1 MMLKGSQCA
10 VQVEGHVMRDEINV
24 REINSAEASHIR
36 AERQSQALVEAF
48 LASGL
53 LFMLLPG
60 TFLGVWNL
68 IGISQRQALNALS
81 PAWLQAHGQAQ
92 VFGWVGSFIL
102 GIGFYS
108 LTKMQSTRT
117 FPVGKGWTSWSLW
130 TCGVALRWL
139 GGVIGWHWRWILP
152 ASGLLE
158 LGGFLLFFLAVRRHR
173 PASGQSAKPTWMV
186 LVILSTLVFLLTL
199 VINAIALFRL
209 AFTGST
215 PALPHLLDL
224 QLVMMAIW
232 GVLVPTIWGFNARWL
247 PIFAGFGQPR
257 ARWLFAAYAFS
268 LAGITL
274 VFLNQWGVSALVF
287 VASALLAIQG
297 LRVWHPAVQPAK
309 VHNIH
314 PSFPY
319 FLRIAYVWLF
329 IASLLGCL
337 AALED
342 RSGGL
347 WGASRHALTV
357 GFVAVMVFTIGQRVL
372 PAFCG
377 MRLLWSKEL
386 MFWSLALLN
395 LGCLLRVSMEPLAYE
410 LDWQIAWK
418 LLPVSAV
425 IELTAVTL
433 FAVNLVGTL
442 MQGPAHLRQLSDSV
456 SNQGGT
462 P

>member
-1 MMLKGSQCA
+1 
-10 VQVEGHVMRDEINV
+10 
-24 REINSAEASHIR
+24 
-36 AERQSQALVEAF
+36 
-48 LASGL
+48 
-53 LFMLLPG
+53 
-60 TFLGVWNL
+60 
-68 IGISQRQALNALS
+68 
-81 PAWLQAHGQAQ
+81 
-92 VFGWVGSFIL
+92 
-102 GIGFYS
+102 
-108 LTKMQSTRT
+108 
-117 FPVGKGWTSWSLW
+117 
-130 TCGVALRWL
+130 
-139 GGVIGWHWRWILP
+139 
-152 ASGLLE
+152 
-158 LGGFLLFFLAVRRHR
+158 
-173 PASGQSAKPTWMV
+173 MV

-209 AFTGST
+209 ALTGST

-232 GVLVPTIWGFNARWL
+232 GVLVPTIWRFNARWL

-257 ARWLFAAYAFS
+257 PRWLFAAYAFS
-268 LAGITL
+268 LVGITL

-297 LRVWHPAVQPAK
+297 LRMWHPAVQPAK

-314 PSFPY
+314 PSFPH
-319 FLRIAYVWLF
+319 FLRIAYVSLV

-357 GFVAVMVFTIGQRVL
+357 GVVAVMVFTIGQRVL

-386 MFWSLALLN
+386 MIWSLALLN

-442 MQGPAHLRQLSDSV
+442 MHRPAHLRRLSDPV

>member
-1 MMLKGSQCA
+1 MQKGANISQT
-10 VQVEGHVMRDEINV
+10 G
-24 REINSAEASHIR
+24 SAEEPRIR
-36 AERQSQALVEAF
+36 AERQSQTLIEAF

-53 LFMLLPG
+53 FFMLLPG

-68 IGISQRQALNALS
+68 IGISRREALTALS
-81 PAWLQAHGQAQ
+81 PAWLEAHGQAQ
-92 VFGWVGSFIL
+92 IFGWVGSFIL

-108 LTKMQSTRT
+108 LTKMQSTRR
-117 FPVGKGWTSWSLW
+117 FPVLKGWTSWTFW
-130 TCGVALRWL
+130 TAGVALRWV
-139 GGVIGWHWRWILP
+139 GGVTGWEWRWVLP

-158 LGGFLLFFLAVRRHR
+158 LVGFLLFFLTVRSHR
-173 PASGQSAKPTWMV
+173 PVSGQSTKGIWMV
-186 LVILSTLVFLLTL
+186 LVILSTTVFLLTL
-199 VINAIALFRL
+199 VINAFALFRL
-209 AFTGST
+209 ALTGSI
-215 PALPHLLDL
+215 PALPHQLDL
-224 QLVMMAIW
+224 ELVTMAIW

-257 ARWLFAAYAFS
+257 SRWLLTAYGLS
-268 LAGITL
+268 LAGIVL
-274 VFLNQWGVSALVF
+274 VFLNQWGISAAVF
-287 VASALLAIQG
+287 MASTLLAILG

-309 VHNIH
+309 LHNIH
-314 PSFPY
+314 PSFPH
-319 FLRIAYVWLF
+319 FLRIAYVWLV

-410 LDWQIAWK
+410 RDRQIAWR

-442 MQGPAHLRQLSDSV
+442 LQKPAHLRHASDPAC
-456 SNQGGT
+456 NTGGA

>member
-1 MMLKGSQCA
+1 
-10 VQVEGHVMRDEINV
+10 MREEINISKTV
-24 REINSAEASHIR
+24 LAEEPHIR
-36 AERQSQALVEAF
+36 AERQSQTLIEAF
-48 LASGL
+48 LVSGL
-53 LFMLLPG
+53 FFLLLPG

-68 IGISQRQALNALS
+68 IGISQHQALTALS
-81 PAWLQAHGQAQ
+81 PAWLEAHGHAQ
-92 VFGWVGSFIL
+92 IFGWVGSFIL

-108 LTKMQSTRT
+108 LTKMHSTRA
-117 FPVGKGWTSWSLW
+117 FPVSKGWASWSLW
-130 TCGVALRWL
+130 TAGVALRWL
-139 GGVIGWHWRWILP
+139 GGVTAWEWRWILP

-158 LGGFLLFFLAVRRHR
+158 LGGFLFFFITVRRHR
-173 PASGQSAKPTWMV
+173 SARGQTAGATWMV
-186 LVILSTLVFLLTL
+186 LVVLSTVVFLLTL
-199 VINAIALFRL
+199 LINAVALFRL
-209 AFTGST
+209 AATGST

-224 QLVMMAIW
+224 QLVTMAIW

-247 PIFAGFGQPR
+247 PIFAGFSQPR
-257 ARWLFAAYAFS
+257 ARWLLTAYGLS
-268 LAGITL
+268 LAGIAL
-274 VFLNQWGVSALVF
+274 VFLNQWGASSVVF
-287 VASALLAIQG
+287 VIAALAAIQG
-297 LRVWHPAVQPAK
+297 LQVWKPAVQPAK

-314 PSFPY
+314 RSFPH
-319 FLRIAYVWLF
+319 FLRVAYGWLV

-410 LDWQIAWK
+410 LDWQIAWR

-433 FAVNLVGTL
+433 FALNLAGTL
-442 MQGPAHLRQLSDSV
+442 MQQPAHLRQANSAGSNAGGV
-456 SNQGGT
+456 S
-462 P
+462 

>member
-1 MMLKGSQCA
+1 MRKETTISQTFP
-10 VQVEGHVMRDEINV
+10 
-24 REINSAEASHIR
+24 AEEPRIR
-36 AERQSQALVEAF
+36 AERQSQALIEAF

-53 LFMLLPG
+53 FFLLLPG

-68 IGISQRQALNALS
+68 IGISRHETLTALS

-108 LTKMQSTRT
+108 LTKMQSTQT
-117 FPVGKGWTSWSLW
+117 FPVLRGWTAWILW
-130 TCGVALRWL
+130 TTGVALRWL
-139 GGVIGWHWRWILP
+139 SAVTGWHWRRILP

-158 LGGFLLFFLAVRRHR
+158 LLGFLLFFLTVRRHR
-173 PASGQSAKPTWMV
+173 PASGPSAKPTWVV
-186 LVILSTLVFLLTL
+186 LVVLSTCVFLLTL
-199 VINAIALFRL
+199 VINAVALFRL
-209 AFTGST
+209 AFTGSI
-215 PALPHLLDL
+215 PALPHRLDL
-224 QLVMMAIW
+224 ELVTMAIW

-247 PIFAGFGQPR
+247 PIFAGLDQPR
-257 ARWLFAAYAFS
+257 PKWLFTAYGLS
-268 LAGITL
+268 LAGIVL
-274 VFLNQWGVSALVF
+274 VFFNQWGVSAVVF

-297 LRVWHPAVQPAK
+297 LRVWSPAVQPAK

-314 PSFPY
+314 PSFPH
-319 FLRIAYVWLF
+319 FLRIAYGWLV

-410 LDWQIAWK
+410 RDWQIAWR

-433 FAVNLVGTL
+433 FALNLVGTL
-442 MQGPAHLRQLSDSV
+442 IQRPAHLRQVSDAA
-456 SNQGGT
+456 SNAGNVQ
-462 P
+462 

>member
-1 MMLKGSQCA
+1 MGKEANISQTA
-10 VQVEGHVMRDEINV
+10 
-24 REINSAEASHIR
+24 SAEEPRIR
-36 AERQSQALVEAF
+36 AERQSQTLIEAF

-53 LFMLLPG
+53 FFMLLPG

-68 IGISQRQALNALS
+68 IGISRRQALTALS

-117 FPVGKGWTSWSLW
+117 FPVRRGWTAWFLW
-130 TCGVALRWL
+130 TAGVALRWL
-139 GGVIGWHWRWILP
+139 GGVTGWEWRVVLP
-152 ASGLLE
+152 LSGLLE
-158 LGGFLLFFLAVRRHR
+158 LGGFLLFFLTVRRHR
-173 PASGQSAKPTWMV
+173 PASGQSAKATWMV
-186 LVILSTLVFLLTL
+186 LVILSIVVFLLTL
-199 VINAIALFRL
+199 VVNAVALFQL
-209 AFTGST
+209 ALTGSI
-215 PALPHLLDL
+215 PALPHRLDL
-224 QLVMMAIW
+224 QLVTMAIW

-247 PIFAGFGQPR
+247 PIFAGFEQPR
-257 ARWLFAAYAFS
+257 TRWLMTAFGLS
-268 LAGITL
+268 LAGVAL
-274 VFLNQWGVSALVF
+274 VFLNHWGSSALVF
-287 VASALLAIQG
+287 VVSSLAAIQG

-314 PSFPY
+314 PSFPH
-319 FLRIAYVWLF
+319 FLRIAYGWLAV
-329 IASLLGCL
+329 ASLLGCL

-342 RSGGL
+342 HSGGL

-377 MRLLWSKEL
+377 MRVLWSKEL

-410 LDWQIAWK
+410 CDWQIAWR

-433 FAVNLVGTL
+433 FALNLVGTL
-442 MQGPAHLRQLSDSV
+442 MRRPAHIH
-456 SNQGGT
+456 
-462 P
+462 

>member
-1 MMLKGSQCA
+1 
-10 VQVEGHVMRDEINV
+10 MRKVNNIWA
-24 REINSAEASHIR
+24 INSAEAPHIR
-36 AERQSQALVEAF
+36 AERQSQALIEAF

-68 IGISQRQALNALS
+68 IGISRRQALTALS

-117 FPVGKGWTSWSLW
+117 FPAGKGWTSWGLW
-130 TCGVALRWL
+130 TCGVALRWK
-139 GGVIGWHWRWILP
+139 GGVTGWYWRSILP

-173 PASGQSAKPTWMV
+173 PASGQSGKPLWMV
-186 LVILSTLVFLLTL
+186 LVILSTFVFLLTL
-199 VINAIALFRL
+199 LINAIALFRL
-209 AFTGST
+209 ALTGST

-247 PIFAGFGQPR
+247 PIFAGFEQPR
-257 ARWLFAAYAFS
+257 PRWLFAAYALS
-268 LAGITL
+268 LVGLTL
-274 VFLNQWGVSALVF
+274 IFLNRWGVSALVF

-297 LRVWHPAVQPAK
+297 LRVWHPAVHPAK

-314 PSFPY
+314 PSFPH
-319 FLRIAYVWLF
+319 FLRVAYVWLVV
-329 IASLLGCL
+329 ASLLGCL

-347 WGASRHALTV
+347 WGASRHAITV

-386 MFWSLALLN
+386 MFWSLTLIN

-425 IELTAVTL
+425 IELSAVTL

-442 MQGPAHLRQLSDSV
+442 MQRPAHLRQLSDPV
-456 SNQGGT
+456 SNRGGT

>member
-1 MMLKGSQCA
+1 MQAETNIS
-10 VQVEGHVMRDEINV
+10 EGGTGEEPRV
-24 REINSAEASHIR
+24 R
-36 AERQSQALVEAF
+36 AERQSQNLIEAF

-53 LFMLLPG
+53 FFLLLPG

-68 IGISQRQALNALS
+68 IGISRRQTLSALS

-92 VFGWVGSFIL
+92 IFGWVGSFIL

-108 LTKMQSTRT
+108 LTKMQNTRA
-117 FPVGKGWTSWSLW
+117 FPVRKGWAAWGLW
-130 TCGVALRWL
+130 TAGVALRWL
-139 GGVIGWHWRWILP
+139 GGVTGWEWRWTLP

-158 LGGFLLFFLAVRRHR
+158 LSGFLLFFLAVRSHR
-173 PASGQSAKPTWMV
+173 PSSRQSAKPTWMI
-186 LVILSTLVFLLTL
+186 LVMLSTFVFLLTL
-199 VINAIALFRL
+199 AINAVELIQL
-209 AFTGST
+209 ARVGQT

-224 QLVMMAIW
+224 QLVTMAIW

-257 ARWLFAAYAFS
+257 TRLLLTAY
-268 LAGITL
+268 
-274 VFLNQWGVSALVF
+274 GVSLSGIVMVF
-287 VASALLAIQG
+287 FNWWGISAVAFVVAAALAIQG
-297 LRVWHPAVQPAK
+297 LRVWLPAVQPAK

-314 PSFPY
+314 PSFPH
-319 FLRIAYVWLF
+319 FLRIAYGWLL
-329 IASLLGCL
+329 IASVLGCL

-357 GFVAVMVFTIGQRVL
+357 GFVAVMVFAIGQRVL

-377 MRLLWSKEL
+377 MRLLWSTEL

-395 LGCLLRVSMEPLAYE
+395 FGCLLRVSMEPLAYE
-410 LDWQIAWK
+410 RDWQFAWR

-425 IELTAVTL
+425 IELTAVTI
-433 FAVNLVGTL
+433 FALNLIGTL
-442 MQGPAHLRQLSDSV
+442 LQRPAHLRHSSDSTV
-456 SNQGGT
+456 ARVD
-462 P
+462 

>member
-1 MMLKGSQCA
+1 
-10 VQVEGHVMRDEINV
+10 MRNEIKSIGV
-24 REINSAEASHIR
+24 SSIEQPHIR
-36 AERQSQALVEAF
+36 AERQSQTLIDAF
-48 LASGL
+48 LVSGL
-53 LFMLLPG
+53 FFLLLPG

-68 IGISQRQALNALS
+68 IGISRREALSALS
-81 PAWLQAHGQAQ
+81 PAWLEAHGQAQ

-117 FPVGKGWTSWSLW
+117 FPAGKGWASWSFW
-130 TCGVALRWL
+130 TAGVALRWL
-139 GGVIGWHWRWILP
+139 GGVTGWEWRWILP

-158 LGGFLLFFLAVRRHR
+158 VGGFLLFFMTVRKHR
-173 PASGQSAKPTWMV
+173 PASGQSGKATWML
-186 LVILSTLVFLLTL
+186 LVILSTCVFLLTL
-199 VINAIALFRL
+199 VINAVALFRL

-215 PALPHLLDL
+215 PALPHGLDL
-224 QLVMMAIW
+224 QLVTMAIW

-247 PIFAGFGQPR
+247 PIFAGFDQPR
-257 ARWLFAAYAFS
+257 PRWLFTAYGLS
-268 LAGITL
+268 LAGIVL
-274 VFLNQWGVSALVF
+274 VFFNQWGISAALFVVSAL
-287 VASALLAIQG
+287 ASIQG
-297 LRVWHPAVQPAK
+297 LRVWHRAVQPAK

-314 PSFPY
+314 PAFPH
-319 FLRIAYVWLF
+319 FLRVAYVWLV

-337 AALED
+337 AALKD
-342 RSGGL
+342 HSGGL

-377 MRLLWSKEL
+377 MRVLWSKEL

-395 LGCLLRVSMEPLAYE
+395 LGCILRVSMEPLAYE
-410 LDWQIAWK
+410 LDWQIAWR

-433 FAVNLVGTL
+433 FALNLVGTL
-442 MQGPAHLRQLSDSV
+442 MQPPAHLRQASHPV
-456 SNQGGT
+456 SNSGEL

>member
-1 MMLKGSQCA
+1 MGIISN
-10 VQVEGHVMRDEINV
+10 IP
-24 REINSAEASHIR
+24 EINSDEAPRVR
-36 AERQSQALVEAF
+36 AERQSQRLIEVF

-53 LFMLLPG
+53 FFMVLPG

-68 IGISQRQALNALS
+68 IGISRREALTALS

-117 FPVGKGWTSWSLW
+117 FPVAKGWASWCLW
-130 TCGVALRWL
+130 TAGVALRWL
-139 GGVIGWHWRWILP
+139 GGVTGWQWRWILP

-158 LGGFLLFFLAVRRHR
+158 LGGFLLFFLTVRRHR
-173 PASGQSAKPTWMV
+173 PASGQSAKATWTV
-186 LVILSTLVFLLTL
+186 LVILATRVFMLTL
-199 VINAIALFRL
+199 VINAVVLFQL
-209 AFTGST
+209 AVRGSS
-215 PALPHLLDL
+215 PALPHQLDL
-224 QLVMMAIW
+224 QLVTMAIW

-257 ARWLFAAYAFS
+257 SRWLLTAYGLS
-268 LAGITL
+268 LAGIML
-274 VFLNQWGVSALVF
+274 VFFNEWGASAIIF
-287 VASALLAIQG
+287 VAAALIAIQG

-314 PSFPY
+314 PSFPR
-319 FLRIAYVWLF
+319 FLRIAYVWLVV
-329 IASLLGCL
+329 ASLLGCL

-357 GFVAVMVFTIGQRVL
+357 GFVAVMVFTIGQRIL

-377 MRLLWSKEL
+377 MRILWSKEL

-395 LGCLLRVSMEPLAYE
+395 LGCLVRVSMEPLAYDR
-410 LDWQIAWK
+410 DWHIAWK

-425 IELTAVTL
+425 IELTAVSL
-433 FAVNLVGTL
+433 FALNLLSTM
-442 MQGPAHLRQLSDSV
+442 MQKPAHLRQASAPASDAEGV
-456 SNQGGT
+456 R
-462 P
+462 

>member
-1 MMLKGSQCA
+1 MMIQVISDA
-10 VQVEGHVMRDEINV
+10 VRVSGNVMRKENNISA
-24 REINSAEASHIR
+24 INSGEAPHIH
-36 AERQSQALVEAF
+36 AERQSEALIEAF

-68 IGISQRQALNALS
+68 IGISRRQALNALS

-102 GIGFYS
+102 GVGFYS

-117 FPVGKGWTSWSLW
+117 FPVGKGWTSWGLW
-130 TCGVALRWL
+130 TCGVTLRWM
-139 GGVIGWHWRWILP
+139 GGVTGWHWRWILP

-173 PASGQSAKPTWMV
+173 PASTQSPKPIWIV
-186 LVILSTLVFLLTL
+186 LVILSAFVFLLTL
-199 VINAIALFRL
+199 IVDAVALLHL
-209 AFTGST
+209 ALTGST

-257 ARWLFAAYAFS
+257 PRWLFAAYSLS
-268 LAGITL
+268 LAGLTL
-274 VFLNQWGVSALVF
+274 IFLNQWGVSAFVF
-287 VASALLAIQG
+287 VASTLLAIQG
-297 LRVWHPAVQPAK
+297 LRVWHPAVQPAR

-314 PSFPY
+314 PSFPH
-319 FLRIAYVWLF
+319 FLRIAYVWLLV
-329 IASLLGCL
+329 ASVLGCL

-386 MFWSLALLN
+386 MFWSLVLLN

-410 LDWQIAWK
+410 LDWQIGWK

-433 FAVNLVGTL
+433 FAINLVGTL
-442 MQGPAHLRQLSDSV
+442 MQPPAHLRQLSDPV
-456 SNQGGT
+456 STQGGA

>member
-1 MMLKGSQCA
+1 MRSELK
-10 VQVEGHVMRDEINV
+10 I
-24 REINSAEASHIR
+24 AEAGATEQPQIR
-36 AERQSQALVEAF
+36 AERQSQKLIEAF
-48 LASGL
+48 VASGL
-53 LFMLLPG
+53 FFMLLPG

-68 IGISQRQALNALS
+68 IGISRREALTALS
-81 PAWLQAHGQAQ
+81 PAWLEAHGQAQ
-92 VFGWVGSFIL
+92 IFGWVGSFIL

-117 FPVGKGWTSWSLW
+117 FPVGKGWASWSLW
-130 TCGVALRWL
+130 TAGVTLRWL
-139 GGVIGWHWRWILP
+139 GGVTGWEWRWTLP
-152 ASGLLE
+152 ASGMLE
-158 LGGFLLFFLAVRRHR
+158 LAGFLLFFLTVRKHR
-173 PASGQSAKPTWMV
+173 PASGQSGKAIWMV
-186 LVILSTLVFLLTL
+186 LVILSTFVFLLTL
-199 VINAIALFRL
+199 AINAVALFLL
-209 AFTGST
+209 AVDGST
-215 PALPHLLDL
+215 PALPHRLDL
-224 QLVMMAIW
+224 QLVTMAIW

-247 PIFAGFGQPR
+247 PIFAGFDQPR
-257 ARWLFAAYAFS
+257 PRWLLTAYGLS
-268 LAGITL
+268 LAGIGL
-274 VFLNQWGVSALVF
+274 VYLNWWGASAVFLVAAAL
-287 VASALLAIQG
+287 AAIQG
-297 LRVWHPAVQPAK
+297 LRVWRSAVQPAK

-314 PSFPY
+314 PSFPH
-319 FLRIAYVWLF
+319 FLRVAYVWLL

-377 MRLLWSKEL
+377 MRVLWSKEL
-386 MFWSLALLN
+386 MFWSLVSLN

-410 LDWQIAWK
+410 LNWQIAWW

-433 FAVNLVGTL
+433 FALNLVGTL
-442 MQGPAHLRQLSDSV
+442 MRPPAHLRQASSPV
-456 SNQGGT
+456 SSTGKL

>member
-1 MMLKGSQCA
+1 MMIRIVSRATRQTENA
-10 VQVEGHVMRDEINV
+10 MRSESNTAAIS
-24 REINSAEASHIR
+24 SAEAPHIR
-36 AERQSQALVEAF
+36 AERQSQALIEAF

-68 IGISQRQALNALS
+68 IGISRRQALNALS

-108 LTKMQSTRT
+108 LMKMQSTRT
-117 FPVGKGWTSWSLW
+117 FPAGKGWTAWSLW
-130 TCGVALRWL
+130 TCGVALRWI
-139 GGVIGWHWRWILP
+139 GGVTGWHWRWILP

-173 PASGQSAKPTWMV
+173 PTGGQSGKPLWMV
-186 LVILSTLVFLLTL
+186 LVILATIVFLLTL
-199 VINAIALFRL
+199 LINAIALFRL
-209 AFTGST
+209 ALTGSA

-257 ARWLFAAYAFS
+257 PRWLYAAYALS
-268 LAGITL
+268 LVGLTL
-274 VFLNQWGVSALVF
+274 IFLNQWGVSALVF

-314 PSFPY
+314 PSFPH
-319 FLRIAYVWLF
+319 FLRIAYVWLLV
-329 IASLLGCL
+329 ASLLGCL
-337 AALED
+337 AAIND

-347 WGASRHALTV
+347 WGASRHAITV
-357 GFVAVMVFTIGQRVL
+357 GFVALMVFTIGQRVL

-395 LGCLLRVSMEPLAYE
+395 LGCLLRVSMEPMAYE

-425 IELTAVTL
+425 IELSAVTL

-442 MQGPAHLRQLSDSV
+442 MQRPAHLRQLSDPS
-456 SNQGGT
+456 S
-462 P
+462 